1 MAQPVLVRSYTS
13 PKPTPFGSPG
23 GRSHVLP
30 PIAAF
35 SFADILRAAD
45 SDDLQSAIDGI
56 AEICAKNHMS
66 LAEEYGSHL
75 PPVGEITAIPIDST
89 PVRQQYGRMNMRRA
103 LTSVPEVSSG
113 SSDGSIKMRSR
124 GILGFRP
131 KQEVMK
137 NPMRTV
143 RISTTGRTIPICG
156 TTAVSMGAPEDYAP
170 SRMGSSGASR
180 PTPTMP
186 TPCIRAITSL
196 QHLMEAHQSRTA
208 QAC

>member
-35 SFADILRAAD
+35 SFAEILRAAD

-75 PPVGEITAIPIDST
+75 PPVGEITAVSTDST
-89 PVRQQYGRMNMRRA
+89 PVRPQYGRMNMRRA
-103 LTSVPEVSSG
+103 LTSVPEASSG
-113 SSDGSIKMRSR
+113 SSDGSVKSRSR

-131 KQEVMK
+131 KQEVVRE
-137 NPMRTV
+137 PMRSV
-143 RISTTGRTIPICG
+143 QISSIGRTIPVCG
-156 TTAVSMGAPEDYAP
+156 TTAVSMGASEDYT
-170 SRMGSSGASR
+170 SFRVLSSGDNQ
-180 PTPTMP
+180 PTRTMP
-186 TPCIRAITSL
+186 IPANRAISSL
-196 QHLMEAHQSRTA
+196 QHIIAAHQPRTA

>member
-45 SDDLQSAIDGI
+45 SAELQSAIDGI

-75 PPVGEITAIPIDST
+75 PPVGEITAISRDST
-89 PVRQQYGRMNMRRA
+89 PVRQPFGRTNMRRA
-103 LTSVPEVSSG
+103 LTSVPEASSG
-113 SSDGSIKMRSR
+113 SSDGSIKGRSR

-131 KQEVMK
+131 KQEVVRES
-137 NPMRTV
+137 MRTI
-143 RISTTGRTIPICG
+143 RISSIGRTIPVCG
-156 TTAVSMGAPEDYAP
+156 TTAVSMGAPEDH
-170 SRMGSSGASR
+170 ASFR
-180 PTPTMP
+180 VVSYGDDQPTQTMP
-186 TPCIRAITSL
+186 ISANRATSSL
-196 QHLMEAHQSRTA
+196 QHLIAAYQPRA
-208 QAC
+208 A

>member
-35 SFADILRAAD
+35 SFADILRAVD
-45 SDDLQSAIDGI
+45 SADLQSAIDGI

-75 PPVGEITAIPIDST
+75 PPVGEITAVSTEST
-89 PVRQQYGRMNMRRA
+89 PVRQPFGRTNMRRA
-103 LTSVPEVSSG
+103 LTSVPEASSG
-113 SSDGSIKMRSR
+113 SSDGSIKARSR

-131 KQEVMK
+131 RQKVVRES
-137 NPMRTV
+137 MRTI
-143 RISTTGRTIPICG
+143 RISSIGRTIPVCG
-156 TTAVSMGAPEDYAP
+156 TTAVSMGAPEDH
-170 SRMGSSGASR
+170 ASFR
-180 PTPTMP
+180 VVSYGDDQPTQTMP
-186 TPCIRAITSL
+186 IPANRATLSL
-196 QHLMEAHQSRTA
+196 QHLIAAYQPRA
-208 QAC
+208 A

>member
-13 PKPTPFGSPG
+13 PKPTPFRSPG

-35 SFADILRAAD
+35 SFAEILRAAD

-75 PPVGEITAIPIDST
+75 PPVGEITAVSTDST

-103 LTSVPEVSSG
+103 LTSVPEASSG
-113 SSDGSIKMRSR
+113 SSDGSIKARSR

-131 KQEVMK
+131 RQEVTGA
-137 NPMRTV
+137 PMRTV
-143 RISTTGRTIPICG
+143 RISSTGRTIPVCG
-156 TTAVSMGAPEDYAP
+156 TTAVCMGAPEDYT
-170 SRMGSSGASR
+170 SFRVVSSGDDQ
-180 PTPTMP
+180 PTQTMP
-186 TPCIRAITSL
+186 TPSNRALSSL
-196 QHLMEAHQSRTA
+196 QHLMAAHQPRA
-208 QAC
+208 A